1 MASLTID
8 NLEDSLL
15 SRLRARADA
24 HGTSVEEEA
33 AAILKVTLDQ
43 ENPGERLV
51 RVFREEFG
59 RLGGVDLE
67 LPPRQS
73 GWKPPVFE

>member
-1 MASLTID
+1 MASLAID
-8 NLEDSLL
+8 NLEDGLL
-15 SRLRARADA
+15 SRLRSRADA

-33 AAILKVTLDQ
+33 AAILKDALDQ
-43 ENPGERLV
+43 ENPGERLI

-59 RLGGVDLE
+59 PLGGVDLE

-73 GWKPPVFE
+73 WKPPVFE